1 MHTWYHPYPTISNF
15 QLPTCPSNDEKVTE
29 IGAAGE
35 VANSEL
41 NFYIGVGKASQST
54 RKRGQGRKIKGK
66 DKLAS
71 TTKKMSGV
79 KTRRGRRREEIS
91 KADCKD
97 LTYDLEVV
105 LANCVE
111 IPISYEQNFGN
122 GEEAASFMPPPPV
135 IERTLWG
142 LIRESNADVAF
153 LSETTVGMEVMSTI
167 MNCLGFANV
176 VGLPVVAS
184 YRNATSLME
193 LLRQYEG
200 WSYQKVNM
208 VKSRVVFS
216 PNMPCKEDE
225 TLKDVETVC
234 FQTDASMMHKVAGM
248 AIVETR
254 DMAATELWAATDFA
268 PVSSALEG
276 ELLAILM
283 ALRKAR
289 ERNISKLHIQSNALV
304 AVDALNSGYHP
315 FDNVFFI
322 HISRYVNG
330 IADALAVWA
339 RCAKVNAEGPL

>member
-176 VGLPVVAS
+176 VGLPVVGIGGGFCLAWIQGTVIHMIETFDIGFHGVIPVA
-184 YRNATSLME
+184 RGVEAWTTSPDCEKLVS
-193 LLRQYEG
+193 RS
-200 WSYQKVNM
+200 WSNIFNG
-208 VKSRVVFS
+208 SS
-216 PNMPCKEDE
+216 D
-225 TLKDVETVC
+225 DVETVC

-315 FDNVFFI
+315 V
-322 HISRYVNG
+322 G
-330 IADALAVWA
+330 
-339 RCAKVNAEGPL
+339 